1 MKDLLVVLAVAVAG
15 AIGYLIAGATGAAW
29 GILIGGTSLFCLGL
43 NVRRAV
49 DGELRPCTAS
59 FTSS

>member
-29 GILIGGTSLFCLGL
+29 GILIGGTSAILSWLKH
-43 NVRRAV
+43 
-49 DGELRPCTAS
+49 
-59 FTSS
+59 